1 MNKIKSKYVSLELK
15 GDNLIMYFYNICVNT
30 KFIYTF
36 IIEKME
42 DIEKL
47 KEFFKEYKKSYYI
60 NFKYDSENE
69 KVKIEYESKKISKII
84 NSIIID
90 VIN

>member
-1 MNKIKSKYVSLELK
+1 MNKIKSKYVTLELK

-30 KFIYTF
+30 QYIYTF
-36 IIEKME
+36 IIEKTE
-42 DIEKL
+42 DIKNL
-47 KEFFKEYKKSYYI
+47 KDFFKEYKKSYYI
-60 NFKYDSENE
+60 NFIYDSENE
-69 KVKIEYESKKISKII
+69 KVKIQYENKKTSKIV